1 MAASRMR
8 VPKKNKMK
16 WKRENIEGSW
26 EDEVTA
32 PTLQLLYKALER
44 KRRRFWLRR
53 RLQRLVTVIT
63 L

>member
-26 EDEVTA
+26 EDEVPA
-32 PTLQLLYKALER
+32 PTLHYSCTRPWKGRGEDFGLEGVCR
-44 KRRRFWLRR
+44 DW
-53 RLQRLVTVIT
+53 
-63 L
+63 